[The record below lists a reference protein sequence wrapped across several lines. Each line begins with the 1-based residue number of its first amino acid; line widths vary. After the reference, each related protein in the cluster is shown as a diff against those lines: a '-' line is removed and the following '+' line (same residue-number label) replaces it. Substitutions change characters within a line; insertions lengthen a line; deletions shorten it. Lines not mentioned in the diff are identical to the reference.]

1 MNEIKNFNEL
11 PESDAKESIYRFS
24 QEIVKTLP
32 DYFSNQAIQVLTH
45 DGYYEVRFEKSG
57 QKMLENL
64 IDDLDKRMNLHV
76 FYVLRQNE
84 GKTFRC
90 ILYSKPVRGLMY
102 IVYANSNNFGLTD
115 EITVSFFESIET
127 MYLSLRHDY
136 ARLRQMEGDVLE
148 KQDIRDLIRNFY

>member
-1 MNEIKNFNEL
+1 
-11 PESDAKESIYRFS
+11 
-24 QEIVKTLP
+24 
-32 DYFSNQAIQVLTH
+32 
-45 DGYYEVRFEKSG
+45 
-57 QKMLENL
+57 
-64 IDDLDKRMNLHV
+64 MNLHV

-115 EITVSFFESIET
+115 DITVSFFESIET

-136 ARLRQMEGDVLE
+136 ARLRQMGGDVLE